1 MVEDMGTGLL
11 EDSHTKSGIP
21 IEHLDYRYVEGCKN
35 AKELEK
41 ILKVLRSGE
50 EGVYPD
56 LIEFTEERL
65 KKVNPKSKSLRKENP
80 IKTYHDLSAS
90 EEQEITDDLQEWMT
104 SINQADKS
112 LKKESQTGVIDN
124 DNLPPVRSAASSE
137 GFSSKLE
144 KFQEAVDDCNRV
156 LSAEPNNVKGTC
168 MFDPDKEIES
178 LEEKEK
184 KERKKKLENAKVMSA
199 SSIPS
204 NVDLRG
210 KSETERQLLANKEKE
225 KGNEAFQ
232 SGNYMEALAYYCRSI
247 EMNPRATAVYNNRA
261 LAEIKLEKF
270 QEAVDDCNR
279 VLSAEPNNVKAYLR
293 RSIAQRSQGLCEE
306 ATADLYKVLAIEPNN
321 KRAKELLGE
330 MKKNESEVERP
341 SKSGESKDRRK
352 QEHTSMENETTS
364 TNINSYNKESTASRT
379 KTKGKRLKI
388 VEVDSENDSE
398 TTQHLND
405 NVCADKGDEVK
416 QHIDITHHKDSNDVT
431 AAMNGV
437 NSHPAEGQP
446 QVAKQPELPGLVIKA
461 QVEGTRLF
469 KLGSY
474 AAAAEQFTQAIDILQ
489 KDKLLYHSSLCSLLC
504 NRGSCLVRMGDCTG
518 CVTDCTA
525 ALQLIPDAF
534 RPLLKRAEAY
544 ETSEKFAKAWSDY
557 QLALNVHP
565 QHSGAQQGKLRV
577 SRHLENLYGSKW
589 REQVAPVSS
598 SAASPPVVNGSLVHP
613 SPTQSVNGVTSKPHL
628 IPTQA
633 TSNQTNQSMVNPNS
647 ASSTTQS
654 TPAGEAIGSTTASS
668 THPAPVKD
676 RVFAESPSAVDPA
689 VKFAQSKEK
698 GNALVKQ
705 NLYDE
710 AVACYTECIEID
722 PENVAVYT
730 NRALCYLRLNQDELA
745 IQDTTEALRLQ
756 PDNVKALFRRA
767 LAKKA
772 LNQYD
777 SAARDLF
784 QLQKIEP
791 KNAAAKKELEVVLD
805 LCRKERR
812 ESTEKG
818 TKTKK
823 TKKGKEKKEQ
833 QKPQV
838 TQEEKPQ
845 KWRRI
850 TVKDVQYDDEDDEQP
865 VSQEPMEQSS
875 IRQPEK
881 IPLNPSDRNTGKP
894 VKLVKTT
901 PYDFF
906 QAWNS
911 VKKGSYKDY
920 ADLLRQL
927 DTKRLAKV
935 LSNKLEA
942 PMLSSIIA
950 ALSQEIA
957 PQGEESLAFDILE
970 QLTHVERFD
979 MVLLFMSAKEKNE
992 LQQLFSKLQAARL
1005 KQDFVTNETFDR
1017 LKQKYKI

>member
-124 DNLPPVRSAASSE
+124 DSLPPVRSAASSE
-137 GFSSKLE
+137 GFSSKQQQADQKQKKPVAPRSYHE
-144 KFQEAVDDCNRV
+144 WDR
-156 LSAEPNNVKGTC
+156 
-168 MFDPDKEIES
+168 FDPDEEIAS

-210 KSETERQLLANKEKE
+210 KSETERQVLANKEKE

-232 SGNYMEALAYYCRSI
+232 SGNYKEALAYYCRSI
-247 EMNPRATAVYNNRA
+247 ELNPKATAVYNNRA

-270 QEAVDDCNR
+270 QEAVDDCDR

-293 RSIAQRSQGLCEE
+293 RSIAQRSQGLYEE
-306 ATADLYKVLAIEPNN
+306 ATTDLYKVLAIEPNN
-321 KRAKELLGE
+321 KRAKGIFMMTSPIDINVPTRTTLVLVT
-330 MKKNESEVERP
+330 KDSFVPLVTNLNNKNNVC
-341 SKSGESKDRRK
+341 KHK
-352 QEHTSMENETTS
+352 Q
-364 TNINSYNKESTASRT
+364 T

-416 QHIDITHHKDSNDVT
+416 QHIDITHQKDSNDAT

-437 NSHPAEGQP
+437 NSHPVERQP
-446 QVAKQPELPGLVIKA
+446 QVAKPPELPGLVIKA

-469 KLGSY
+469 RLGSY
-474 AAAAEQFTQAIDILQ
+474 AAAAEQFKQAIDILQ

-525 ALQLIPDAF
+525 ALQLIPDSF

-557 QLALNVHP
+557 HLALNVNP

-577 SRHLENLYGSKW
+577 SKHLENLYGSKW

-598 SAASPPVVNGSLVHP
+598 SAASRPVVNGSLVHS
-613 SPTQSVNGVTSKPHL
+613 SPTQSVNGVSSKPHL

-633 TSNQTNQSMVNPNS
+633 TSDQTNQSMVNPNG

-654 TPAGEAIGSTTASS
+654 TPGGEASGSTTASS
-668 THPAPVKD
+668 THPAPVKES
-676 RVFAESPSAVDPA
+676 VFAESPSTVDPA
-689 VKFAQSKEK
+689 VKFAQSKEQ

-705 NLYDE
+705 NRYDE

-823 TKKGKEKKEQ
+823 TKKAKEKKEQ